1 MLIRDIYEYA
11 VDALYWKYVQFRIF
25 WFGTQLSAL
34 EANIRQQESL
44 LSNLRDQRDAA
55 KQQSNFRVA
64 ELQAEVGNEM
74 HRIACILQDIDA
86 TIAQE
91 AKQLSLLRK
100 ELEDKQLSV

>member
-1 MLIRDIYEYA
+1 MMLKEIYKYV
-11 VDALYWKYVQFRIF
+11 VDSIYWKWTEFRIF

-34 EANIRQQESL
+34 EADIRQQEGL
-44 LSNLRDQRDAA
+44 LNNLRDQRDAA

-91 AKQLSLLRK
+91 AKQLSLLRE